1 MLRYTTGS
9 QCCAALGSLHAAW
22 CSSAAVCLH
31 CGQERLHRHMCGS
44 SHLPSPSCPLCLQ
57 PVVGDWQQRV
67 KQAKRHQRA
76 DAAAAAASAASAAT
90 QAKAAA
96 GSAPA
101 AAAARGTKPDLD
113 ALSEGLPSGWR
124 AMWDATH
131 SRVYFGN
138 LETQASLLRVGC
150 SPPRC
155 ASRPVARRPLTG
167 FEAVPGHTVTVAEA
181 AKHVSLAWFMHLPC
195 KARAHRPV
203 VAAAGHPACL
213 PVHLPNRRPPARYQP
228 ACVSP
233 PHRPGM
239 PG

>member
-1 MLRYTTGS
+1 MVLRWRLACNNTAQQGGCALWTG
-9 QCCAALGSLHAAW
+9 ALAPVW
-22 CSSAAVCLH
+22 FIPPPIPRV
-31 CGQERLHRHMCGS
+31 
-44 SHLPSPSCPLCLQ
+44 PLRPQ

-76 DAAAAAASAASAAT
+76 DAAAAAAAAASAASAAT

-138 LETQASLLRVGC
+138 LETQASLLRVGRL
-150 SPPRC
+150 PPRC

-167 FEAVPGHTVTVAEA
+167 CKAGPGHTVTVAETA
-181 AKHVSLAWFMHLPC
+181 PWQRQRSTCRWPASCICHAKHVLTVLLSPPL
-195 KARAHRPV
+195 
-203 VAAAGHPACL
+203 GTCL
-213 PVHLPNRRPPARYQP
+213 PAHAPA
-228 ACVSP
+228 
-233 PHRPGM
+233 
-239 PG
+239 